1 MKKKKK
7 KKRERVNNCKFE
19 KRIRINNDCR
29 DYMFLISSNV
39 VTIFKRLILE
49 NKREGR
55 EEEGRLK
62 GVCIESLIRTGSCI
76 IECGRRNA

>member
-1 MKKKKK
+1 
-7 KKRERVNNCKFE
+7 
-19 KRIRINNDCR
+19 
-29 DYMFLISSNV
+29 MFLISSNV

-76 IECGRRNA
+76 TECGRRNA